1 MPAEKADQE
10 DLEPVIGFF
19 IGAIT
24 RAFSVRFL
32 SRHEVI
38 EET

>member
-10 DLEPVIGFF
+10 DLELVISFVIG
-19 IGAIT
+19 AKT
-24 RAFSVRFL
+24 RALPVRFL